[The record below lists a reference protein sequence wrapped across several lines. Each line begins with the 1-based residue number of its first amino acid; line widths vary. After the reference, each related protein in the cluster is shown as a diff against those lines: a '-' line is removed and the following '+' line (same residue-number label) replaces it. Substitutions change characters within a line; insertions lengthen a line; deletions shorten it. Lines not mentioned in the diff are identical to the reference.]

1 MRLVVGR
8 VGRAHGIRGEVTVEV
23 RTDQPE
29 RRLGDGAVLL
39 TDPPDVGPLTVAR
52 GRAHSG
58 RLLLRFAG
66 VDDRAAAEA
75 LRGTLLIAEVDPNER
90 PEDPDDFYDHQ
101 LVGLD
106 VVARDG
112 TPVGEVA
119 DMLHLPGQDV
129 VVVRRPGGSET
140 LVPFVAAIVPEVDLA
155 GRRMVIDPP
164 PGLLEE

>member
-29 RRLGDGAVLL
+29 RRLGDGSVLL

-140 LVPFVAAIVPEVDLA
+140 LVPFVVAIVPEVNLA